1 MSVGTINVL
10 VVDDEPH
17 VCRLIENVLVSD
29 EFHCVSTHS
38 GKEAG
43 RLLLERKF
51 DVVILDLL
59 MPDVSGM
66 DMLKFI
72 SSRGLPTQ
80 AICITGVPSDQSAR
94 EALAAG
100 AFDFIEKPFDVLHL
114 IESIRRASESR
125 SGLVGGKIEV
135 APSTERPAD
144 EREEFLATPAQVG
157 SDGQLKQMLLES
169 ACTLIRTIEAKDPC
183 THRHSEHV
191 AYYAEQL
198 ARYTGVSEEATE
210 PICVAA
216 LLHDIGK
223 IAFPDSVFGKPGKL
237 NRTEFALV
245 SRHPDVGAA
254 ILNNISTMK
263 AEARLVRY
271 HHESWDG
278 SGYPAGMSGEKIPLG
293 SRIINITNSIDAMLM
308 HRTHK
313 QAYPVEWMLEELD
326 RCAGKQFDPDLARQ
340 AGDWCRNNLSK
351 LILPKKTL
359 RAKTA

>member
-17 VCRLIENVLVSD
+17 VCRLIEDVLASD
-29 EFHCVSTHS
+29 QFHCTSAHS
-38 GKEAG
+38 GKEAE
-43 RLLLERKF
+43 RLLLEGKF

-66 DMLKFI
+66 DLLKFI

-80 AICITGVPSDQSAR
+80 AICITGVPSGQSAR

-114 IESIRRASESR
+114 IESVRRASESC
-125 SGLVGGKIEV
+125 SGLVGGRIKAE
-135 APSTERPAD
+135 PSTECPANK
-144 EREEFLATPAQVG
+144 R
-157 SDGQLKQMLLES
+157 LKQTLLKS
-169 ACTLIRTIEAKDPC
+169 ACALVQAIEAKDPC
-183 THRHSEHV
+183 THRHSDHV
-191 AYYAEQL
+191 AYYAEQR
-198 ARYTGVSEEATE
+198 ARYIGVSEETTE
-210 PICVAA
+210 SIRVAA

-237 NRTEFALV
+237 SRAEFALV
-245 SRHPDVGAA
+245 TRHPDVGAA
-254 ILNNISTMK
+254 ILKNISMMK
-263 AEARLVRY
+263 AEARLVLY
-271 HHESWDG
+271 HHENWDG
-278 SGYPAGMSGEKIPLG
+278 SGYPAGLSGEKIPLG
-293 SRIINITNSIDAMLM
+293 SRIINISNSIDAMLT

-326 RCAGKQFDPDLARQ
+326 RCAGRQFDPDLARQ
-340 AGDWCRNNLSK
+340 AGDWCRNNPSK
-351 LILPKKTL
+351 LILSKKSS